1 MKPKSQSELK
11 AAGTQV
17 EYLTEALSAAGDS
30 SGYWLNTALR
40 TSPRI
45 YPKGPTISPFNA
57 LILALFADKN
67 GYRTSQYT
75 FFQDAK
81 SRGESVLEKEHGV
94 PFNWYNW
101 NQYVNLYNPQE
112 TITRNQYLLLS
123 PEDKE
128 MYKGVHNREI
138 RILFNIDQTM
148 LPQVDNKKYDQI
160 LDHHGTLL
168 DRGYIKGEEHQL
180 QNTVNQFTRQ
190 MKEHLVPIRKDATS
204 MAYYN
209 TEKDAIYMP
218 NRKYF
223 IEYEDYVQE
232 LMRQLVSATGHQQ
245 RLAREGMVMKGGKAP
260 SGDAL
265 KYERLVTE
273 MASAV
278 KMLEL
283 GTRCRLASE
292 NLPLVDYWTRELK
305 ENPCLIDTLESDV
318 NNALEVIRRAEKGEK
333 IEYAT
338 LRNRQQTEE
347 MLEKQKLQ
355 VDSKE
360 CTILLD
366 IIRQGGMRIA
376 DENFTSPQEKAAFL
390 EKFSLEHYEEQKNYA
405 LRQTTDD
412 DSEIVEEAYTEALIN
427 ASRIE
432 DACREYLPNEWNAK
446 GHYLIAN
453 IVKNIP
459 NRDERLM
466 AIVKDHQSG
475 IVDVI
480 LPAGALGGGQVVLQ
494 GGESRPFRQTP
505 DEVMPEAERTL
516 RNAKV
521 TTNDI
526 QGFSK
531 QRIEKALMKDGATY
545 VRFFNNDGSLGYHP
559 DDSYFATKDLTIA
572 KLNGWKLETQGRYD
586 VMEAVEQTASVQ
598 FDRIQMLKDDN
609 NQWTLYLKPQNE
621 SSFSIYPLKDDLNRF
636 FSTIRQGRQVESE
649 QLRVELAHKYY
660 ALGSSHPELQVNL
673 FGEKAKESDA
683 ARITRVNIYKNKDGE
698 FLCAPVFK
706 DVEKVE
712 PRSITASQW
721 QRLWLSDDVAAYKQN
736 LAASLFADIL
746 HPQMETAQSAGIRR

>member
-1 MKPKSQSELK
+1 MKPKSEQEQRAAERQAELL
-11 AAGTQV
+11 ADA
-17 EYLTEALSAAGDS
+17 LTDAHEA

-40 TSPRI
+40 TVPRI
-45 YPKGPTISPFNA
+45 YPKGPSISPFNS
-57 LILALFADKN
+57 LILTLFADKN

-81 SRGESVLEKEHGV
+81 SRGETVREKEHGV

-101 NQYVNLYNPQE
+101 NKYINLHNPQD

-128 MYKGVHNREI
+128 MYKGIHNREI

-148 LPQVDNKKYDQI
+148 LPQVDKEKYEQV
-160 LDHHGTLL
+160 LDRYGTIL

-180 QNTVNQFTRQ
+180 RNTVNQFIRQ

-209 TEKDAIYMP
+209 TEKDVIYMP
-218 NRKYF
+218 DQKCF
-223 IEYEDYVQE
+223 VQYEDYVQE

-245 RLAREGMVMKGGKAP
+245 RLAREGMVMKGGRAP
-260 SGDAL
+260 SDDAL
-265 KYERLVTE
+265 KYERLVVE
-273 MASAV
+273 VASAV

-283 GTRCRLASE
+283 GTRGCLAPE
-292 NLPLVDYWTRELK
+292 NLPLIDYWKRELK
-305 ENPCLIDTLESDV
+305 ENPCLIDALESDV

-333 IEYAT
+333 IEYST
-338 LRNRQQTEE
+338 LRNQQQTAEI
-347 MLEKQKLQ
+347 LEKQKPQ

-360 CTILLD
+360 YAILLD

-376 DENFTSPQEKAAFL
+376 DENFTSSQEKAAFL
-390 EKFSLEHYEEQKNYA
+390 EKFSLGHYEEQKKYA
-405 LRQTTDD
+405 LEQTADE
-412 DSEIVEEAYTEALIN
+412 DSEVVEEAYTEALIY
-427 ASRIE
+427 AARIE
-432 DACREYLPNEWNAK
+432 DACREYLPNEWNAN

-453 IVKNIP
+453 LVKNTP
-459 NRDERLM
+459 NQDNRVM
-466 AIVKDHQSG
+466 GIVKDSNSG
-475 IVDVI
+475 IVDVVM
-480 LPAGALGGGQVVLQ
+480 PAGALGGGQVVLPS
-494 GGESRPFRQTP
+494 GSSRSYRQTP
-505 DEVMPEAERTL
+505 DEVMPEAERAQ

-521 TTNDI
+521 ITNDI

-545 VRFFNNDGSLGYHP
+545 VRFFNNDGLLGYRP
-559 DDSYFATKDLTIA
+559 DDSYFAGKDLIVS
-572 KLNGWKLETQGRYD
+572 KLNGWKLEMQSRYGLT
-586 VMEAVEQTASVQ
+586 EAVEQTASVQ

-609 NQWTLYLKPQNE
+609 NQWALYLKPQNE
-621 SSFSIYPLKDDLNRF
+621 PSFGIYPLKDDLNRF
-636 FSTIRQGRQVESE
+636 FSTIRQGRQMESE

-673 FGEKAKESDA
+673 FGKKAEEEDT
-683 ARITRVNIYKNKDGE
+683 ARIDRVNIYKNKNGE

-706 DVEKVE
+706 NMEKIE
-712 PRSITASQW
+712 PRPITASQW
-721 QRLWLSDDVAAYKQN
+721 QRLWLSDDMLAYKQN

-746 HPQMETAQSAGIRR
+746 HPQMETTQSSGMRR